1 MTTTRRSRTAAKAG
15 AGLAGL
21 ALAALT
27 VLGFSDAAFRA
38 QTDNADNNWA
48 TSGFV
53 TLDDDLTAPMFSV
66 GLNGAGRPYT
76 GEYDSEL
83 AVGEGIADR
92 QITVTFGGRARA
104 DVRMY
109 VDPGYTATR
118 GLDAD
123 TLVTVLRD
131 GTPIYSDVP
140 LDQLPTGY
148 GGAGASSWQVG
159 PAADDAVYTVSI
171 ETTSSAQAGAT
182 IEDVTFVWE
191 AQQAG

>member
-27 VLGFSDAAFRA
+27 VLGFRRGLA
-38 QTDNADNNWA
+38 QTDNADNNWDV
-48 TSGFV
+48 GLV